1 MKVDRLIGSRIAYR
15 GASIFITDLVF
26 IVCAVGAVL
35 STGVRADDLSCRVVR
50 GAMLAMTAVKY
61 DAKIVTATAGRAP
74 IENEEI
80 YTLDATYHR
89 LLGRWIKTPT
99 SPARELAGE
108 KNIDATFTDCRRR
121 SDGTINREP
130 FAIYTAKTSNRTL
143 IAFAGNL
150 KLWIS
155 VKRGVPL
162 RSEANTA
169 FPILGPSH
177 TVKIYDYDN
186 VRPPTGP

>member
-1 MKVDRLIGSRIAYR
+1 MKSGRLIGNRIAYR
-15 GASIFITDLVF
+15 KAAFFMSRVAFV
-26 IVCAVGAVL
+26 VCAVGGAL
-35 STGVRADDLSCRVVR
+35 SFGVRADDVSCKVVR
-50 GAMLAMTAVKY
+50 DAMFAMTTVKY
-61 DAKIVTATAGRAP
+61 DAKIVTTAAGRAP

-108 KNIDATFTDCRRR
+108 KNIDAAFTDCRRL
-121 SDGTINREP
+121 SDGTIDHEP
-130 FAIYTAKTSNRTL
+130 VVIYIAQTSNRTL
-143 IAFAGNL
+143 ISFTGDL
-150 KLWIS
+150 KLWVS

-162 RSEANTA
+162 RSEANSA
-169 FPILGPSH
+169 IPILGASH
-177 TVKIYDYDN
+177 TVKTYAYDN